1 MLLGV
6 SHHDL
11 ELTDLQRLSAG
22 AETIAETLL
31 AAAAV
36 PASEPTI
43 DPGSPTDT
51 AVDGPIRGA
60 IALATCNRVE
70 IYVEAR
76 RFHDAV
82 DTVAAALADAAGM
95 PVETVA
101 AQLKVRVGAP
111 VAAHLFAVAAGLDSM
126 VVGEAEISGQVARS
140 LRRAQQ
146 QATASPVLNQ
156 LFQRASRTAKLVQ
169 SRTRLGAAGRSV
181 ASVALDVVE
190 STDGPLVG
198 RTALIIGTG
207 SYARVV
213 ASALRARGC
222 TDLQVFS
229 PSGRADAFAQTH
241 GARAVASDELT
252 TVLKEVDLLVA
263 CSGTTGGALT
273 ADLMTSSGRDRP
285 LSVVDLAL
293 RSDIGDDVRALPSV
307 RVVDLHTVAAN
318 APGEQLEA
326 LTAAQDLVIT
336 AVAEFEDSQAVRA
349 LDPAVVALRSH
360 VSGVVAKEMDR
371 LRVKFDAE
379 VAAELEQALH
389 RVTRSM
395 LHTPTL
401 RAQELARSGNGAG
414 YVAALHTLFGIEL
427 KPVSD

>member
-22 AETIAETLL
+22 AENIAEALI
-31 AAAAV
+31 AG
-36 PASEPTI
+36 PA
-43 DPGSPTDT
+43 PTDD
-51 AVDGPIRGA
+51 AADGPIRGA

-70 IYVEAR
+70 IYVDAR

-82 DTVAAALADAAGM
+82 DTVAAALAEAAGM
-95 PVETVA
+95 SVEAVA
-101 AQLKVRVGAP
+101 AQLKVRAGAP

-126 VVGEAEISGQVARS
+126 VVGEAEISGQVSRS

-146 QATASPVLNQ
+146 QATVSPVLNQ

-169 SRTRLGAAGRSV
+169 SRTHLGAAGRSV

-190 STDGPLVG
+190 SDDGALAG
-198 RTALIIGTG
+198 RSALIVGTG

-222 TDLQVFS
+222 TDLRVYS
-229 PSGRADAFAQTH
+229 PSGRAQLFAATH
-241 GARAVASDELT
+241 GAHPVDAGELT
-252 TVLKEVDLLVA
+252 TALKEIDLLVA

-273 ADLMTSSGRDRP
+273 ADLMRDSGRDRP
-285 LSVVDLAL
+285 LTVVDLAL
-293 RSDIGDDVRALPSV
+293 RSDIGDDVRALESV

-318 APGEQLEA
+318 APGEQFEA
-326 LTAAQDLVIT
+326 LTAAQDLVIG
-336 AVAEFEDSQAVRA
+336 AVAEFEDSQAVRV
-349 LDPAVVALRSH
+349 LDPAVVAMRSH
-360 VSGVVAKEMDR
+360 VSGVVAKEMER
-371 LRVKFDAE
+371 LRVKFDDE
-379 VAAELEQALH
+379 VAAEVEQALH

-401 RAQELARSGNGAG
+401 RAQELARSGNAAG

-427 KPVSD
+427 TPAAE